1 MHLFVQK
8 VSFSRK
14 DRKETKKTVDITAI
28 TWYETDCDIV
38 LETIIIIE
46 VVKFRYCAFNEKNW
60 CASIQNHRHDN
71 DFAITKMIAQRSY
84 RAI

>member
-8 VSFSRK
+8 VSFSIK
-14 DRKETKKTVDITAI
+14 SRKETKKTVDITAI